1 MLNYLSHSQDFTVL
15 DAEVLRGIQNCS
27 RDLCSGA
34 PHWTPELVLF
44 KKCHPSQIREE
55 IPVFQRS
62 ERSAVAQTEQT
73 QHPLPPSEE
82 LPQSKH
88 QQEQIFLSYLYF
100 HVVPLEQSS
109 CARTTWTPDFQIA
122 RNSHFKALSIKL
134 SLSKTFTGCNC
145 QFNPDI
151 WSLGLRALW
160 G

>member
-1 MLNYLSHSQDFTVL
+1 MLK
-15 DAEVLRGIQNCS
+15 
-27 RDLCSGA
+27 CSGRYRTA
-34 PHWTPELVLF
+34 P
-44 KKCHPSQIREE
+44 E
-55 IPVFQRS
+55 ICVQGLHTEPPNWCCLKMSPQSDTGGNSIFQRS